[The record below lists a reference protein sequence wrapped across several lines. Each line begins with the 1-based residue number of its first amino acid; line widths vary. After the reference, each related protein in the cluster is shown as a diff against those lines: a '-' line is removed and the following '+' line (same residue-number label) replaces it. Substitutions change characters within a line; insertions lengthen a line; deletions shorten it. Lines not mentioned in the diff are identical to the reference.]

1 MGGGGRYDGLIKELG
16 GPDTPAVGFA
26 LGIDRILLAG
36 EGNGLAGRLRET
48 GRLDA
53 FLVDF
58 AGGTA
63 ARDLTAQLR
72 AAGFRVDRS
81 FDGRSPKAQ
90 FKAADRSGA
99 RLAIII
105 GPDEATAGTAG
116 IKDLLHDGAQE
127 SVPQTDLVNEIRRRL
142 EPALADRP

>member
-1 MGGGGRYDGLIKELG
+1 M
-16 GPDTPAVGFA
+16 GFA

-36 EGNGLAGRLRET
+36 EGDGLTARLRDS

-53 FLVDF
+53 FVVDF
-58 AGGTA
+58 AGGAA

-72 AAGFRVDRS
+72 AVGLRVDRS

-99 RLAIII
+99 RLAIVI
-105 GPDEATAGTAG
+105 GPDEAAAGTAG
-116 IKDLLHDGAQE
+116 IKDLLHGGAQE
-127 SVPQTDLVNEIRRRL
+127 TVAQTGLVREIRRRL
-142 EPALADRP
+142 EPAAIEQP